1 MRHPLKLSATGRYAE
16 GLVELPGLWAG
27 TDLAPP
33 SGQRP
38 AVYQTKGVVG
48 VEADLEVVQGAAWI
62 AIQLDKA
69 ARYQE
74 LVRQLI
80 EQGALALA
88 PGAMPRLAT
97 KSAAGMFDRLP
108 LVEWG
113 IQPLRVP
120 GGTYAVDASE
130 VARRFEE
137 VGTRLPQSTWAALDA
152 WTQAE
157 RNDR

>member
-69 ARYQE
+69 ARYRE

-113 IQPLRVP
+113 IQPLRVA
-120 GGTYAVDASE
+120 GGTRRRPLPAALWT
-130 VARRFEE
+130 ARRKP
-137 VGTRLPQSTWAALDA
+137 VDLPRPGHRRREYTCPRSLA
-152 WTQAE
+152 
-157 RNDR
+157 